1 MVSVW
6 ELRRDCPASGFSASA
21 ADRFGVWTRK
31 RTCEIETWQREGG
44 ISPLPGVF
52 QWKQRRT
59 VLIKKDNSAH
69 VLWKA
74 PAVLWEQCA
83 VRKRELG
90 VEERSTAHSPVKYL
104 QPLWCKETFYLCK
117 LPDSWTH
124 FKGSVWKFEK
134 LKKKKKNGYGNILLN
149 EYNKDSRRSKEG
161 RDLQEEIEIKQ
172 RLISGWSERGKRQGK
187 HISQEKDLRCRRRP
201 AGWRW
206 ILWRT
211 GDRKHISK
219 DTRVC
224 SPQMMERKQGTT
236 HSERMDGK
244 PNTENENSRAR
255 RRTSS
260 RNRLSAGE
268 DKSRRN
274 TGKSATQ
281 GRKS

>member
-1 MVSVW
+1 METKKDCPYKKRQFSPCFVKSTSSPLGAMCSQETGAWCGGKEHGTFSRKMPATLMMQRDILSVQTAWQLDPLQGLGVKVW
-6 ELRRDCPASGFSASA
+6 E
-21 ADRFGVWTRK
+21 
-31 RTCEIETWQREGG
+31 IE
-44 ISPLPGVF
+44 
-52 QWKQRRT
+52 
-59 VLIKKDNSAH
+59 
-69 VLWKA
+69 
-74 PAVLWEQCA
+74 
-83 VRKRELG
+83 
-90 VEERSTAHSPVKYL
+90 
-104 QPLWCKETFYLCK
+104 
-117 LPDSWTH
+117 
-124 FKGSVWKFEK
+124 
-134 LKKKKKNGYGNILLN
+134 KKKKNGYGNILLN

-224 SPQMMERKQGTT
+224 SPQMMERKRGTT